1 MKFRNYCIVFLGK
14 TNGVKLEIG
23 KIADGDPRFL
33 EAKGLTVS
41 TFISV
46 AEPNELS
53 DYFKSLNRNFML
65 FDMNNKFS
73 GYNLENEK
81 LHKTLFENMVEQDNS
96 NNLEEMSN
104 RLIDDINE
112 SITGNPFSGSSKQ
125 FNDKIRKNIKD
136 IDFKPKPVRIDLD
149 KLSKNQREEM
159 INDIL
164 DKGYENFNEYDK
176 KVLNKIGLSF

>member
-1 MKFRNYCIVFLGK
+1 MKFRNYCVVFLGK
-14 TNGVKLEIG
+14 TSGAKLEVG

-33 EAKGLTVS
+33 EAKGLTIS

-53 DYFKSLNRNFML
+53 DYFKSLGRNFML
-65 FDMNNKFS
+65 FDMNSKFS
-73 GYNLENEK
+73 GYNLENKK
-81 LHKTLFENMVEQDNS
+81 LHETLFSSMIDSENNDE
-96 NNLEEMSN
+96 LEEMSN

-112 SITGNPFSGSSKQ
+112 SIIKNPFSGSSKQ
-125 FNDKIRKNIKD
+125 FNERLRNTIKD
-136 IDFKPKPVRIDLD
+136 INFEVKPVKIDLD
-149 KLSKNQREEM
+149 KLSKSEREEI

-176 KVLNKIGLSF
+176 KILNKIGLSI